1 MSKLPN
7 EQKKDQ
13 NEVKLS
19 NEQKKIRKWIL
30 ESARLLEL
38 YGSSDVF
45 LKKAEELKKEL
56 EEKVGRP
63 IDYDDNIE
71 KIIPQIMLFQL
82 LKPGYVK
89 HAEWMNK
96 YWDYIVEEG
105 WEVKNVVYAKKGHE
119 KHLRGDGFI

>member
-1 MSKLPN
+1 MPRVSEERKN
-7 EQKKDQ
+7 IQ
-13 NEVKLS
+13 
-19 NEQKKIRKWIL
+19 KWIL
-30 ESARLLEL
+30 ESARLLEV
-38 YGSSDVF
+38 YGTSNVF
-45 LKKAEELKKEL
+45 LKKAEALKKEL

-105 WEVKNVVYAKKGHE
+105 WEAKNVVYAKVGQK
-119 KHLRGDGFI
+119 KHLRKDGYI